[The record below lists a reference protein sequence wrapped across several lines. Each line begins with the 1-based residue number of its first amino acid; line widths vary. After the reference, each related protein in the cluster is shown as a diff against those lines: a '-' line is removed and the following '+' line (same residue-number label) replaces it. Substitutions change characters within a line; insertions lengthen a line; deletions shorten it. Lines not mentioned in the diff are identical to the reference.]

1 MITQFT
7 YTLPP
12 EKLLVGDMF
21 ASDHSIITEVWHDP
35 EGVWVVID
43 DYADAGYLTGKK
55 YRIIREFID

>member
-21 ASDHSIITEVWHDP
+21 VSDHSIITEVWHDP
-35 EGVWVVID
+35 EGVWVD
-43 DYADAGYLTGKK
+43 TDNFDSGYLMGKS